1 MPQFSFIRSRHW
13 FYAWLLSLA
22 VIPLLSIFGRRLQR
36 LAQQYSDPAV
46 LAWLIAVPTLILV
59 LGFLARQIHSHG
71 YRPLWHLI
79 WVVPLFGLLP
89 LTLPAVEERLH
100 FLVFGAFG
108 LAAGRAFPFALAVA
122 LGVAA
127 AGLDELLQ
135 WWLPDRVGDWR
146 DVGFNLLAV
155 GGGLLLARVG
165 QRRCSA

>member
-1 MPQFSFIRSRHW
+1 MSATTLVVSRRW
-13 FYAWLLSLA
+13 LAAWLLSLA
-22 VIPLLSIFGRRLQR
+22 LIPILSVFGRPLQR
-36 LAQQYSDPAV
+36 LAHEHLDPLL
-46 LAWLIAVPTLILV
+46 LAWLIAVPTLLLV
-59 LGFLARQIHSHG
+59 TGFLVRQTRRHG
-71 YRPLWHLI
+71 YRPLWHLA
-79 WVVPLFGLLP
+79 WVLVLFGLLP
-89 LTLPAVEERLH
+89 LSLPAVEERLH

-108 LAAGRAFPFALAVA
+108 LAAGRAFPIALAVT

-165 QRRCSA
+165 GR